1 MLGDIFGRIA
11 GLTCTEL
18 VLFLF
23 LLSRPMDFGS
33 TRLVDEEPFGDVTP
47 GNRGLVKNALPVTPG
62 ALDGVDVSL
71 WAEIVGV

>member
-33 TRLVDEEPFGDVTP
+33 ALLVDEALCGDVMP
-47 GNRGLVKNALPVTPG
+47 DNRGLVKNALLVTPG
-62 ALDGVDVSL
+62 ALDGVDISFGAGL
-71 WAEIVGV
+71 VGV

>member
-23 LLSRPMDFGS
+23 LFSRPMDFGS
-33 TRLVDEEPFGDVTP
+33 ARLADEEPFGDVIAD
-47 GNRGLVKNALPVTPG
+47 NRGLVKNALLVAPG
-62 ALDGVDVSL
+62 ALDGVDVSF
-71 WAEIVGV
+71 WTGMVRA